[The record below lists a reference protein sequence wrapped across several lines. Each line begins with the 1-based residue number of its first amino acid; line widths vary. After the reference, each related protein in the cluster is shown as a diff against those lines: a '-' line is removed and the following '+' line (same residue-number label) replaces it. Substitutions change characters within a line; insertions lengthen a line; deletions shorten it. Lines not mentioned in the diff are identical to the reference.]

1 MRVFS
6 GTPLK
11 VAALALVATT
21 SLSLTACDG
30 GSKADD
36 SHTSSAAADPLSKK
50 GKVDK
55 ARFIK
60 EVKTSMATVKTYRM
74 ETSLD
79 GSMNG
84 QKMNM
89 KATTDYDG
97 TDSSKPKAHMVTT
110 TPESSGT
117 LEQVIIDDQ
126 TYTKQGSKWQKTP
139 SQTKSK
145 KNDPGDMAVG
155 FTQGIDNLTY
165 VGKESRGHRYDATV
179 PAASGGATPSASSS
193 TGQKKTTGK
202 VTYWLDDAKRFKGIK
217 MSMPSGQGGDMAVDA
232 TFSKYNEKVKI
243 PKVA

>member
-139 SQTKSK
+139 SQLSL
-145 KNDPGDMAVG
+145 
-155 FTQGIDNLTY
+155 I
-165 VGKESRGHRYDATV
+165 H
-179 PAASGGATPSASSS
+179 
-193 TGQKKTTGK
+193 
-202 VTYWLDDAKRFKGIK
+202 I
-217 MSMPSGQGGDMAVDA
+217 
-232 TFSKYNEKVKI
+232 
-243 PKVA
+243 